1 MRSESLIACLLV
13 VLNVATTCESAQTVE
28 HAVFAA
34 GCYWSVELAFQRVPG
49 VIETSVG
56 FAGGN
61 TPKPTYSDV
70 VSGTTGHAE
79 SVKVVYDPSKVNFD
93 KLMTLFW
100 HIHDPTTLNRQGGDV
115 GTQYRSAVWVQTPGQ
130 LEAIERS
137 KKELP
142 KDVVNGITTVIQQM
156 DDDFTFWP
164 EEEEM
169 HQQYLQNLG
178 QDASKGSL
186 EPIQCYG
193 NRGPIKDMNKPAIK
207 KVLQEL

>member
-1 MRSESLIACLLV
+1 
-13 VLNVATTCESAQTVE
+13 
-28 HAVFAA
+28 
-34 GCYWSVELAFQRVPG
+34 
-49 VIETSVG
+49 
-56 FAGGN
+56 
-61 TPKPTYSDV
+61 
-70 VSGTTGHAE
+70 
-79 SVKVVYDPSKVNFD
+79 
-93 KLMTLFW
+93 
-100 HIHDPTTLNRQGGDV
+100 V